1 MYSPSS
7 VLFQPALQDRPAQFA
22 EGPVLPLRPGPTAGR
37 RACSM
42 RPKPPPA
49 GRTITRDMYELFEHT
64 ADLGLRAV
72 AADLDSLFAEAA
84 RGLFSIIVEN
94 LDQVEPGC
102 KVSFH
107 IEGSDPAYLLFD
119 WLNELLVTFDTRHL
133 LFAEFDVHVT
143 DQGVQATA
151 GGEQL
156 DTNRHHLD
164 HEIKAITYHGLS
176 VVRIDNGWQAEV
188 IVDI

>member
-1 MYSPSS
+1 MYSPKS
-7 VLFQPALQDRPAQFA
+7 VLFQPALQDRPAQLA
-22 EGPVLPLRPGPTAGR
+22 EEPVLPLRPSLTARR
-37 RACSM
+37 RAGAG
-42 RPKPPPA
+42 PKPPPA
-49 GRTITRDMYELFEHT
+49 GRTITRDVYETFEHT

-94 LDQVEPGC
+94 LDQVEPQC